1 MSVPESLVKFFVKPL
16 LQQELKA
23 VAFIREYNFCNGKVY
38 LFPLVIQ
45 ASLNFYVKTKM
56 LDCISN
62 NE

>member
-1 MSVPESLVKFFVKPL
+1 
-16 LQQELKA
+16 
-23 VAFIREYNFCNGKVY
+23 

-62 NE
+62 NEWLVCCVKVMNEWMTDWNSSLYKYWNIGLVKLPY